1 MKILIIGP
9 VASGKST
16 LAKKLSNELNTKY
29 YEIDSVVHDDEN
41 NIKRDITSQLAIIN
55 NIDKSNDWII
65 EGTLRKHLNILL
77 EKAEKIIY
85 IDIPL
90 HIRKKRIIFRYLKQK
105 IRLEKCSYKPSLIML
120 KKMFEWTYEF
130 EKNKKDFDN
139 KLNKYE
145 NKIEILNSVKIID
158 NYKI

>member
-9 VASGKST
+9 VASGKTT

-29 YEIDSVVHDDEN
+29 YEIDSIVHDDEN
-41 NIKRDITSQLAIIN
+41 NIKRDITTQLAIIN
-55 NIDKSNDWII
+55 NIDKNNDWII

-145 NKIEILNSVKIID
+145 NKIEILNSIKIID